1 MSDVVLVYCKTGM
14 DISATVMP
22 PHNLL
27 CVAAPLIHAGYT
39 VKIIDQR
46 VNSNWAV
53 DLFNEL
59 ARKPIYVGITC
70 MTGTQTKF
78 AIECAK
84 MIRHDK
90 HNVPIVWGGAHPTLL
105 PEQVMASGLADYV
118 LQREVDET
126 IVQITRDIANHKAQS
141 IIDSP
146 LPDMEKL
153 LPEPYEL
160 LDIEKYIHPDIY
172 VKNSPRTMDCS
183 QTSRRCSFQC
193 GFCASAT
200 IGGRKWRAMSAEKAI
215 DMITTNV
222 KKFNLSGFWLRDDE
236 FYINSNRAAKISEGI
251 LPLNMRW
258 YTSGTRVD
266 VFNKTPDE
274 QVELYRRSGAHTL
287 KFGAES
293 GDNRIL
299 KLMNKG
305 ITREETLE
313 ANRKAMKHNIVP
325 AFALMCGFP
334 TETFEEMNHTIS
346 LARQL
351 RKENP
356 KAQLETMAVYT
367 ALPGTPMWEL
377 AIANGLKPPT
387 KLEEWGDW
395 NFDEYDREGRRIP
408 WFNPQERQA
417 IGNLCYLSMLSNA
430 VPNVI
435 DSLQNKSIKYFMKVA
450 YPIPH
455 KYFQWRFFNAHYKYT
470 GELSMV
476 HWLRKKLFYSGHN
489 IIR

>member
-200 IGGRKWRAMSAEKAI
+200 IGGRKWRAMSRTGMPRSSTCLIASSRATAGIEG
-215 DMITTNV
+215 
-222 KKFNLSGFWLRDDE
+222 LS
-236 FYINSNRAAKISEGI
+236 
-251 LPLNMRW
+251 
-258 YTSGTRVD
+258 
-266 VFNKTPDE
+266 
-274 QVELYRRSGAHTL
+274 
-287 KFGAES
+287 
-293 GDNRIL
+293 
-299 KLMNKG
+299 
-305 ITREETLE
+305 
-313 ANRKAMKHNIVP
+313 
-325 AFALMCGFP
+325 
-334 TETFEEMNHTIS
+334 
-346 LARQL
+346 
-351 RKENP
+351 
-356 KAQLETMAVYT
+356 
-367 ALPGTPMWEL
+367 
-377 AIANGLKPPT
+377 
-387 KLEEWGDW
+387 
-395 NFDEYDREGRRIP
+395 
-408 WFNPQERQA
+408 
-417 IGNLCYLSMLSNA
+417 
-430 VPNVI
+430 
-435 DSLQNKSIKYFMKVA
+435 
-450 YPIPH
+450 
-455 KYFQWRFFNAHYKYT
+455 
-470 GELSMV
+470 
-476 HWLRKKLFYSGHN
+476 
-489 IIR
+489 

>member
-1 MSDVVLVYCKTGM
+1 MSDIVLVYCKTGM
-14 DISATVMP
+14 DIGSSVAP

-27 CVAAPLIHAGYT
+27 CVAAPLLKAGYQ

-46 VNSNWAV
+46 VNPNWRM
-53 DLFNEL
+53 EL
-59 ARKPIYVGITC
+59 LHELLEHPIYVGISA

-78 AIECAK
+78 AIECAQI
-84 MIRHDK
+84 IRKFREDI
-90 HNVPIVWGGAHPTLL
+90 PIVWGGAHPTLL

-118 LQREVDET
+118 VMREVDET
-126 IVQITRDIANHKAQS
+126 IVKITQDISNRRAEKV
-141 IIDSP
+141 IDSP

-172 VKNSPRTMDCS
+172 VKNSPRTMDVGQS
-183 QTSRRCSFQC
+183 SRRCPENC
-193 GFCASAT
+193 GFCSSAS
-200 IGGRKWRAMSAEKAI
+200 IGLRRWRAMSAEKSI
-215 DMITTNV
+215 DMITDAV
-222 KKFNLSGFWLRDDE
+222 KRYNLSGIWLRDDE
-236 FYINSNRAAKISEGI
+236 FYINQRRAAKIAEGMI
-251 LPLNMRW
+251 PLNMRW

-274 QVELYRRSGAHTL
+274 QVALYRRSGAHTL

-293 GDNRIL
+293 GCNSTL
-299 KLMNKG
+299 KMMNKG

-313 ANRKAMKHNIVP
+313 ANRKAQRNGIVP

-334 TETFEEMNHTIS
+334 NERFDQINETIS
-346 LARQL
+346 LAKEL
-351 RKENP
+351 RATNP
-356 KAQLETMAVYT
+356 QAQFETMSIYT
-367 ALPGTPMWEL
+367 ALPGTPMWDI
-377 AIANGLKPPT
+377 AIKNGLKPPT

-395 NFDEYDREGRRIP
+395 NFDEYDREGKRIP
-408 WFNPQERQA
+408 WFNPEERQA
-417 IGNLCYLSMLSNA
+417 LGNICYLSMLSNA

-435 DSLQNKSIKYFMKVA
+435 DSLTNKGLKYFMKVA

-470 GELSMV
+470 GELSTI
-476 HWLRKKLFYSGHN
+476 HWLRKKVFYSGHN

>member
-1 MSDVVLVYCKTGM
+1 MSDIVLIYCKTGM
-14 DISATVMP
+14 DIASTIAP

-27 CVAAPLIHAGYT
+27 CVAAPLLKAGYK
-39 VKIIDQR
+39 VKIVDQR
-46 VNSNWAV
+46 VNPNWEV
-53 DLFNEL
+53 DLLNEL
-59 ARKPIYVGITC
+59 KTNPIYIGLSA
-70 MTGTQTKF
+70 MAGTQAKF

-84 MIRHDK
+84 IIRRYDDSIS
-90 HNVPIVWGGAHPTLL
+90 IVWGGAHPTLL
-105 PEQVMASGLADYV
+105 PEQVIESGLADYV
-118 LQREVDET
+118 IQREVDET
-126 IVQITRDIANHKAQS
+126 IVKITQDIANHKS
-141 IIDSP
+141 EKIIDSP

-172 VKNSPRTMDCS
+172 VKNSPRTMDVGQS
-183 QTSRRCSFQC
+183 SRRCPYNC
-193 GFCASAT
+193 GFCSSAS
-200 IGGRKWRAMSAEKAI
+200 IGFRRWRAMSAEKAI
-215 DMITTNV
+215 DMITDTV
-222 KKFNLSGFWLRDDE
+222 KRFNLSGIWLRDDE
-236 FYINSNRAAKISEGI
+236 FYINSKRAAKIAEGMI
-251 LPLNMRW
+251 PLNMRW

-266 VFNKTPDE
+266 VFNRTPDD
-274 QVELYRRSGAHTL
+274 QVSLYRRSGAHTL

-293 GDNRIL
+293 GNNQIL

-313 ANRKAMKHNIVP
+313 ANRKAKRNGIVP

-334 TETFEEMNHTIS
+334 TETFDQVNDTIS
-346 LARQL
+346 LAKEL
-351 RKENP
+351 REENQQ
-356 KAQLETMAVYT
+356 AQFETMSIYT

-377 AIANGLKPPT
+377 AIKNGLKPPT

-395 NFDEYDREGRRIP
+395 NFDEYDRDGKRIP

-417 IGNLCYLSMLSNA
+417 LGNLCYLSMLSNA

-435 DSLQNKSIKYFMKVA
+435 DSLQNKPIKYFMKVA

-470 GELSMV
+470 GELSLI
-476 HWLRKKLFYSGHN
+476 HWLRKKVFYSGHN